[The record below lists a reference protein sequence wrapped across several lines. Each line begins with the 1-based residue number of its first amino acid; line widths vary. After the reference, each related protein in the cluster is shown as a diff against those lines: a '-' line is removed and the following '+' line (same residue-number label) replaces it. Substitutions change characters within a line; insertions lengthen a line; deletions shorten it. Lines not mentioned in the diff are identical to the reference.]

1 VQLTEREFRTVDPAD
16 PNPGPRTTQ
25 ALLPAIE
32 HQPPR
37 TIAQALAV
45 VTRAETTLALVTPVV
60 VGAVLGWWETG
71 QINAVNL
78 LLTLVGMAANGW
90 GMAALWEYHDFGVAL
105 RSEARPGLDPGA
117 TGFGL
122 MGRGI
127 LAPHTVRDMGRILL
141 LISGICSL
149 WLTLLAGWP
158 ILFFSG
164 LSFLLVWAVILLP
177 LRFGYRGWGFGE
189 VAVWLAM
196 GLLPLLTGYYG
207 QAEALTWH
215 PVAAGVAFGLFSVL
229 LFFNYNAIHYRR
241 DWLIHKRTLT
251 VNLGLA
257 RALDVSALLTV
268 AAYVMI
274 LLLVT
279 LSDLPLWSLAALGAL
294 PVALGVFARLDRDDV
309 TPDDCWWVYRAGAHA
324 TWLTAV
330 LFCAG
335 LIIDRWF

>member
-1 VQLTEREFRTVDPAD
+1 MHLIDREFRTEPTEPAHA
-16 PNPGPRTTQ
+16 PRSTSPF
-25 ALLPAIE
+25 LPAIE
-32 HQPPR
+32 HRPPR
-37 TIAQALAV
+37 NAIQALAI
-45 VTRAETTLALVTPVV
+45 VTRAEATLALITPVV
-60 VGAVLGWWETG
+60 VGAGLGWWETG
-71 QINAVNL
+71 QINGITL
-78 LLTLVGMAANGW
+78 LLTLVGMVANGW
-90 GMAALWEYHDFGVAL
+90 GMAALWEYYDFTVAL
-105 RSEARPGLDPGA
+105 RSEARPGLDPA
-117 TGFGL
+117 PTGFGL

-127 LAPHTVRDMGRILL
+127 LAPTTVRDTGRILL

-164 LSFLLVWAVILLP
+164 LSFLLVWAVVALP

-189 VAVWLAM
+189 VAIWLAM
-196 GLLPLLTGYYG
+196 GLLPLLTSYYG
-207 QAEALTWH
+207 QAESLTWH
-215 PVAAGVAFGLFSVL
+215 PVAAGMAFGLFSVL

-257 RALDVSALLTV
+257 RSLDVSALLTV
-268 AAYVMI
+268 TAYVLI

-279 LSDLPLWSLAALGAL
+279 LSDLPMWSLAALGAL
-294 PVALGVFARLDRDDV
+294 PVALGVFARLDRDDL

-335 LIIDRWF
+335 LVIDRLF

>member
-1 VQLTEREFRTVDPAD
+1 MHLTEREFRTVDPSESNRA
-16 PNPGPRTTQ
+16 PRVVSPV
-25 ALLPAIE
+25 LPAIA
-32 HQPPR
+32 HRPPR
-37 TIAQALAV
+37 NVAEALAV
-45 VTRAETTLALVTPVV
+45 VTRAGATLALVTPVL

-71 QINAVNL
+71 QINPINL
-78 LLTLVGMAANGW
+78 LLAVVGMAANGW
-90 GMAALWEYHDFGVAL
+90 GMAALWEYYDFRVAL

-127 LAPHTVRDMGRILL
+127 VSPQAVRDTGRILL
-141 LISGICSL
+141 LISAICSL

-164 LSFLLVWAVILLP
+164 LSFLLVWAVILAP
-177 LRFGYRGWGFGE
+177 VQFGYRGWGFGE
-189 VAVWLAM
+189 VAIWLAI

-207 QAEALTWH
+207 QAMMLTGH
-215 PVAAGVAFGLFSVL
+215 PVAAGIAFGLFSVL

-251 VNLGLA
+251 VNLGPA

-268 AAYVMI
+268 TAYALI
-274 LLLVT
+274 LATIT
-279 LSDLPLWSLAALGAL
+279 LSNLPLWSLVALGAL
-294 PVALGVFARLDRDDV
+294 PVALGVFARLDRDHL
-309 TPDDCWWVYRAGAHA
+309 TPDDCWWVYRAGVNA
-324 TWLTAV
+324 TWLTGL

-335 LIIDRWF
+335 LVIDTLL